1 MQVAKATHIFSAKI
15 TELDVLLPRTVNIL
29 TTNELVYDDALKNWA
44 LVCVYWSLH
53 VDSKD

>member
-53 VDSKD
+53 VNCKD